1 MIFER
6 EDFFVEEV

>member
-6 EDFFVEEV
+6 VPGI

>member
-6 EDFFVEEV
+6 ED

>member
-6 EDFFVEEV
+6 IL